1 MQQKNE
7 ALDRNMSEVVT
18 EIRHLK
24 EPLAMANNEVT
35 EMRAKTDDYDNM
47 KSIMQVSLLGV
58 VFCFSPHNY
67 YLGLC
72 LLALAIFTYLFICL
86 MCFICLGYKKY
97 LFRHLATEIFRME
110 ARISEQPN
118 QP

>member
-58 VFCFSPHNY
+58 VFLFFPTQ
-67 YLGLC
+67 
-72 LLALAIFTYLFICL
+72 LLFRPMLACSSYIYVFIYLFNV
-86 MCFICLGYKKY
+86 FY
-97 LFRHLATEIFRME
+97 LFGL
-110 ARISEQPN
+110 
-118 QP
+118 